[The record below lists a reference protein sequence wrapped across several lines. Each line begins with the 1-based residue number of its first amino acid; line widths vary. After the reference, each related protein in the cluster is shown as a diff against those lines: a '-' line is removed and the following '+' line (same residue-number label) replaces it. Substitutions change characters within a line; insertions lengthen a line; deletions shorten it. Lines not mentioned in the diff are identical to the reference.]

1 MGGGHSAEVNA
12 IEGFTPKIGA
22 RRHHKMRTGTE
33 NNRNRI
39 IHN

>member
-12 IEGFTPKIGA
+12 IEGFTPKISA
-22 RRHHKMRTGTE
+22 RRHHTGTE
-33 NNRNRI
+33 NNRNRS